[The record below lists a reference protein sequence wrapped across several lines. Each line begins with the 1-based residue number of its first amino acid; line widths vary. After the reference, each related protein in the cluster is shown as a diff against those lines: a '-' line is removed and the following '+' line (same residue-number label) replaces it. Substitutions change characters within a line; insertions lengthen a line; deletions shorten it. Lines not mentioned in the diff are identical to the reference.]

1 VASTTSAAAVREPRA
16 AADSGSA
23 GRDSGELIA
32 EHLARVRYDDLPA
45 TAVAAAR
52 RSIADTLA
60 CIIAGTGGEEHAAV
74 VAQVRQWSGAP
85 ASTVIGTGGLQVSP
99 DYAVLANG
107 AAVHQ
112 YDFDDT
118 HDRAVCHP
126 TPATFMPA
134 FALAQERGGVS
145 GRDLLTAVAAGND
158 LVSRIA
164 LAINGR
170 LNSYAWIRASIAGI
184 FGAAAASAKVLG
196 ATAAQHYDALGL
208 ALPQAA
214 GTLASL
220 HNPGSSVRSIRD
232 GLCYRSA
239 VLAAALAM
247 RGVRGDREVFDG
259 RYGVY
264 QTYFRGEYDRG
275 VLTGE
280 LGRRY
285 ETDRISL
292 KPWPSCRHLH
302 ATLTAVL
309 RGMQAHG
316 LRFDDVDHVVLH
328 VGDINLDRCRPV
340 RTGMVPVQRIDL
352 LCNLPFAVGAALRH
366 GGLPLR
372 LYRDGAMADDVITQ
386 AVPKVRWQFDERQN
400 GRWTLEPGLV
410 DIATRD
416 GRTLTV
422 EAKIA
427 HGHPDDPMTTD
438 ERRQKMV
445 ACCAAAAR
453 PVGDAQAL
461 RLFDAVESLDRMSDV
476 RQLAELLP

>member
-1 VASTTSAAAVREPRA
+1 MSTSETTPDSVHAIAA
-16 AADSGSA
+16 
-23 GRDSGELIA
+23 
-32 EHLARVRYDDLPA
+32 HLSRVRYDDLPA
-45 TAVAAAR
+45 NAIAAAKA
-52 RSIADTLA
+52 SIADTLA
-60 CIIAGTGGEEHAAV
+60 CIIAGTVGEEFGAV
-74 VAQVRQWSGAP
+74 TSQVRQWGGAP
-85 ASTVIGTGGLQVSP
+85 VSTVIGAGGLRLPP

-134 FALAQERGGVS
+134 FALAEERGGVS
-145 GRDLLTAVAAGND
+145 GRELVAAVVVGND
-158 LVSRIA
+158 LVARIA

-170 LNSYAWIRASIAGI
+170 LNSYSWIRASIAGI
-184 FGAAAASAKVLG
+184 FGAAGASAKVLG
-196 ATAAQHYDALGL
+196 ASAAQQENALGL

-220 HNPGSSVRSIRD
+220 HNPGSGVRSIRD

-264 QTYFRGEYDRG
+264 QTYFRGEYDRS
-275 VLTGE
+275 VLTDA
-280 LGRRY
+280 LGTRY
-285 ETDRISL
+285 ETSEVSL

-302 ATLTAVL
+302 ATLTAVT
-309 RGMQAHG
+309 RGMREHA
-316 LRFDDVDHVVLH
+316 LSFADVDHVVLH

-340 RTGMVPVQRIDL
+340 RKGMVPEQRIDL
-352 LCNLPFAVGAALRH
+352 LCNLPFAVGAALLH
-366 GGLPLR
+366 GDLPLR
-372 LYRDGAMADDVITQ
+372 LYREAALADEVVERG
-386 AVPKVRWQFDERQN
+386 VPKVKWVFDDRQN

-410 DIATRD
+410 EIVTRD
-416 GRTLTV
+416 GRRLHA

-427 HGHPDDPMTTD
+427 HGHPRDPMTRE
-438 ERRQKMV
+438 ERVAKMV
-445 ACCAAAAR
+445 QAGAMAAR
-453 PVGDAQAL
+453 PVDAPRA
-461 RLFDAVESLDRMSDV
+461 RALFDAVEGLDSMTDV
-476 RQLAELLP
+476 RELARLLP